1 MRSYA
6 YFPGCSLKA
15 TAKPYET
22 SLLDVAKALDVE
34 LRELDDWNCCGATAY
49 FSVRET
55 LSHAISA
62 RNLAIAEKQG
72 LDVVA
77 PCSACYLGLS
87 KTNHY
92 LQDFPDLKK
101 RVDDALA
108 AGGLTY
114 NGSVRVRH
122 ALEVFVQDVGI
133 DAIEDQVKK
142 PLDDLKVAGY
152 AGCQMVRPYGFDDPE
167 VPEVLDRLTRALGGT
182 PVDFPLA
189 SRCCGGAQVM
199 TNQPIALAMCR
210 ELLACAD
217 GRQADVIVTTCPL
230 CHMNLDL
237 FQGKVNAAFGTS
249 FHIPVVF
256 FTQLMALA
264 FGLGRTGI
272 DKNIVPVGPKLAGL
286 VAG

>member
-1 MRSYA
+1 MKYS
-6 YFPGCSLKA
+6 YFPGCSLKGLGRS
-15 TAKPYET
+15 YEE
-22 SLLDVAKALDVE
+22 SLLPVMKHLGVQ
-34 LRELDDWNCCGATAY
+34 LQELDDWNCCGATAY

-62 RNLAIAEKQG
+62 RNLAIAEKQA

-92 LQDFPDLKK
+92 LQEFPDLKK

-182 PVDFPLA
+182 PVEFPLA